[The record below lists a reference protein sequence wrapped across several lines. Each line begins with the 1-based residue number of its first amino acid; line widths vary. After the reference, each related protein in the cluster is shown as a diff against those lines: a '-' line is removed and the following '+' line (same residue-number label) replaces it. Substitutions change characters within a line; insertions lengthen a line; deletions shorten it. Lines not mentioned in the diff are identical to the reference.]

1 MSSRRPNVNA
11 VNPLIKSGTKNGT
24 HMGTTIIEQI
34 MREEEIIFIQT

>member
-11 VNPLIKSGTKNGT
+11 VNPLIKSGT
-24 HMGTTIIEQI
+24 HMGTIIEQI

>member
-11 VNPLIKSGTKNGT
+11 VNPLIKSGTKSGT
-24 HMGTTIIEQI
+24 HMGTIIEQI

>member
-11 VNPLIKSGTKNGT
+11 VNPLIKSWTKSGT
-24 HMGTTIIEQI
+24 HMGTIIEQI